1 MFTCKLNGDHKRTSA
16 KCLFAIVVAA
26 TAIAGA
32 AAHDW
37 QGFHGLQKQGRSDS
51 AAGPVNWS
59 SSQNVLWKTAIPG
72 RGHSSPILSG
82 NAVYLTTTYRSSRR
96 FPIQIIWNHAIF
108 VLTLLL
114 TITGITFAVQEL
126 TFKQSK
132 RNMLDL
138 DDRAIHSWLIATMLV
153 ICCLVLSLLF
163 VPLRSRRQ
171 LAASLASVI
180 FTVPAFLAL
189 KHRGL
194 VLSVGS
200 LEGIAIAVVLISP
213 LVFGLALLTAHLL
226 SRKRSPVAVQSR
238 DDPEP
243 AAPVLWHY
251 LITGIKPDVGWW
263 CIGLYTALVFI
274 TITRCFLKSNRRPA
288 TAAAPLR
295 AVVPVIALTL
305 GAAFFVYVNFVEKPK
320 EFVRAVLCLSRDT
333 GRILWTREALLG
345 QSGGRGRTVTH
356 ASPTPA
362 TDGERIY
369 AYFGEDG
376 LVCLST
382 EGELLWKE
390 TEPMFRGKFGVGTS
404 PVVKD
409 NVLIVVADLSRPEGF
424 PSSITAFD
432 SMTGDHLW
440 SKERKSHRVYAA
452 YGTPLIKSLNGR
464 NVVIVHGWH
473 DVKGYNLK
481 TGRELWSYPITHEG
495 RHLVASLVSDRE
507 RLYVIGTK
515 KITALNLSKLETGR
529 DPLLWSS
536 PIAGEKSSTPVVVD
550 GLIFVI
556 NESGMA
562 SCLDAD
568 TGETL
573 WQKRLAGRYYSS
585 VTAVGNHILFTSE
598 AGRTTVVAAAAD
610 FRQIAKN
617 ALAEPVYTSLAPAPG
632 RLFVRTTKH
641 LYCIRED
648 QR

>member
-1 MFTCKLNGDHKRTSA
+1 
-16 KCLFAIVVAA
+16 
-26 TAIAGA
+26 
-32 AAHDW
+32 
-37 QGFHGLQKQGRSDS
+37 
-51 AAGPVNWS
+51 
-59 SSQNVLWKTAIPG
+59 
-72 RGHSSPILSG
+72 
-82 NAVYLTTTYRSSRR
+82 
-96 FPIQIIWNHAIF
+96 
-108 VLTLLL
+108 
-114 TITGITFAVQEL
+114 
-126 TFKQSK
+126 
-132 RNMLDL
+132 
-138 DDRAIHSWLIATMLV
+138 
-153 ICCLVLSLLF
+153 
-163 VPLRSRRQ
+163 
-171 LAASLASVI
+171 
-180 FTVPAFLAL
+180 
-189 KHRGL
+189 
-194 VLSVGS
+194 
-200 LEGIAIAVVLISP
+200 
-213 LVFGLALLTAHLL
+213 
-226 SRKRSPVAVQSR
+226 
-238 DDPEP
+238 
-243 AAPVLWHY
+243 
-251 LITGIKPDVGWW
+251 
-263 CIGLYTALVFI
+263 
-274 TITRCFLKSNRRPA
+274 
-288 TAAAPLR
+288 
-295 AVVPVIALTL
+295 
-305 GAAFFVYVNFVEKPK
+305 
-320 EFVRAVLCLSRDT
+320 
-333 GRILWTREALLG
+333 
-345 QSGGRGRTVTH
+345 
-356 ASPTPA
+356 
-362 TDGERIY
+362 
-369 AYFGEDG
+369 
-376 LVCLST
+376 
-382 EGELLWKE
+382 
-390 TEPMFRGKFGVGTS
+390 VGTS

-529 DPLLWSS
+529 GPLLWSS

-556 NESGMA
+556 NEPGMA